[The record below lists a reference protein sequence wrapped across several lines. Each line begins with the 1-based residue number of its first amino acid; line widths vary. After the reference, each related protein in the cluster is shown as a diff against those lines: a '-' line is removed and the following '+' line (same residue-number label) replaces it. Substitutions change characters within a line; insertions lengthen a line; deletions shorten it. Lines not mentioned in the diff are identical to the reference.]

1 MSAKFCFIKI
11 VGKVGPDSTHHLD
24 HQKKGRKIGGEGE
37 AIFDTPFM
45 VQSHRGLWDLSAN

>member
-11 VGKVGPDSTHHLD
+11 VGKVGPDSAHHLD